1 MFKAHEEEYE
11 NNSNNDYSNNKDP
24 LAYTKLNCLYQRLQ
38 NLKLSFCKKFVK
50 SKEYRLFEKGRE
62 LLSEE
67 LDVVKLIKSHRLRQK
82 VIDTKIRMT
91 QNEKET
97 LKKQAL
103 TVISLTSDSDTSD
116 GSSKEFNFWKKGN
129 LKSSK

>member
-1 MFKAHEEEYE
+1 M
-11 NNSNNDYSNNKDP
+11 
-24 LAYTKLNCLYQRLQ
+24 
-38 NLKLSFCKKFVK
+38 KLSFCKNFFK

-62 LLSEE
+62 LLSKEI
-67 LDVVKLIKSHRLRQK
+67 DVVKLIKSHRLRQK
-82 VIDTKIRMT
+82 VIDTKIKMT

-116 GSSKEFNFWKKGN
+116 GSIKEFNFWKKGN
-129 LKSSK
+129 PKSSK

>member
-1 MFKAHEEEYE
+1 MFTVHKEEDKE
-11 NNSNNDYSNNKDP
+11 DPNKDKVNDKELLP
-24 LAYTKLNCLYQRLQ
+24 YTKLNCLYQRLQ
-38 NLKLSFCKKFVK
+38 NMKLSFCENFVK

-62 LLSEE
+62 LLSKEI
-67 LDVVKLIKSHRLRQK
+67 DVVKLIKSHRLRQK
-82 VIDTKIRMT
+82 VIDTKIKMT

>member
-1 MFKAHEEEYE
+1 MFTAHKEEDKDDPDKD
-11 NNSNNDYSNNKDP
+11 NANDNELLP
-24 LAYTKLNCLYQRLQ
+24 YTKLNCLYQRLQ
-38 NLKLSFCKKFVK
+38 NLKLSFCKNFVK

-62 LLSEE
+62 LLSKEI
-67 LDVVKLIKSHRLRQK
+67 DVVKLIKSHRLRQK

>member
-1 MFKAHEEEYE
+1 
-11 NNSNNDYSNNKDP
+11 
-24 LAYTKLNCLYQRLQ
+24 
-38 NLKLSFCKKFVK
+38 
-50 SKEYRLFEKGRE
+50 
-62 LLSEE
+62 
-67 LDVVKLIKSHRLRQK
+67 
-82 VIDTKIRMT
+82 MT